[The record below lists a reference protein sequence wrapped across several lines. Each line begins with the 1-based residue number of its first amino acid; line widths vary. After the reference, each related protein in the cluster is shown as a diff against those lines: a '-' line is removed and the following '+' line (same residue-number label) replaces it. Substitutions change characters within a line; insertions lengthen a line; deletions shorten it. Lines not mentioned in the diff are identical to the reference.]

1 MTASGLAR
9 TLTVREN
16 TLVSDSSAVVGI
28 AASVNGL
35 AGSLRE
41 ENSEESGS
49 LKLVTLFTTGERA
62 RSSGAGSYTVVV
74 STLVSNRSAVVD
86 IGLKVEGGTDT
97 VDVVVARV
105 TAGKLANSRGA
116 SSGTEGESTDV
127 SESTTV

>member
-1 MTASGLAR
+1 MEAR
-9 TLTVREN
+9 RSLTH
-16 TLVSDSSAVVGI
+16 I

-74 STLVSNRSAVVD
+74 STLVSNRSAVTRNEQ
-86 IGLKVEGGTDT
+86 I
-97 VDVVVARV
+97 
-105 TAGKLANSRGA
+105 
-116 SSGTEGESTDV
+116 
-127 SESTTV
+127 